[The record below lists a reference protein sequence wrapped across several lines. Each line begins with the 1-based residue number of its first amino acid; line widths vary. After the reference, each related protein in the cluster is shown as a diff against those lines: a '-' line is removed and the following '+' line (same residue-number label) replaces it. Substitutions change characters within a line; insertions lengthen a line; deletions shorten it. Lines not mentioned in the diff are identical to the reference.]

1 MELTARVAGRD
12 TRISVASRSAV
23 LSSWYDDYGTL
34 ILRTCYL
41 YLGSRSDA
49 EDALQETL
57 LKAWRHI
64 DQFEARNSC
73 SAKTWLMRIAVNTCR
88 DMLRT
93 PWSRRIDHAVDMNTL
108 PEMQASP
115 DGDWELLM
123 DVMALPVKYKE
134 VILLYYYH
142 GMTNKEIAYTLR
154 SSEAS
159 VCRRRLKACQMLKQ
173 QIGSDDT

>member
-1 MELTARVAGRD
+1 MELTAEIAATD
-12 TRISVASRSAV
+12 NQIHYAEKSAI
-23 LSSWYDDYGTL
+23 LSGWYDNFGTL

-64 DQFEARNSC
+64 DQFEARNNC
-73 SAKTWLMRIAVNTCR
+73 SEKSWLMRIAVNTCR

>member
-1 MELTARVAGRD
+1 MELTARIAATD
-12 TRISVASRSAV
+12 NQIHYAEKSAI
-23 LSSWYDDYGTL
+23 LSGWYDNFGTL

-57 LKAWRHI
+57 IKAWRHI
-64 DQFEARNSC
+64 DQYAARNNC
-73 SAKTWLMRIAVNTCR
+73 SEKSWLMRIAVNTCR

-93 PWSRRIDHAVDMNTL
+93 SWSRHIDHAVDLDGL
-108 PEMQASP
+108 PEMQAAP
-115 DGDWELLM
+115 DGDRELLM
-123 DVMALPVKYKE
+123 DVMALPAKYKE